1 MKRSLLAV
9 LTSAMLAL
17 GGIAARAQDST
28 LQISSDIATLDP
40 HRASATTDKV
50 LIGWMYSGLARFPPG
65 SADPKDLEPDLAER
79 WESSPDGKTW
89 TFFLRKGVKF
99 HGNWGELNADDVVYS
114 LTRAGDPKR
123 S

>member
-1 MKRSLLAV
+1 MWRFLPAV

-17 GGIAARAQDST
+17 SSIAARAQDS
-28 LQISSDIATLDP
+28 LQISSNGSDIATLDP

-65 SADPKDLEPDLAER
+65 SADPKDLEPDLAEH
-79 WESSPDGKTW
+79 WETSSDGKTW
-89 TFFLRKGVKF
+89 TF
-99 HGNWGELNADDVVYS
+99 H
-114 LTRAGDPKR
+114 TRPGAGMMR